1 MLQAEAKNGAS
12 PMNLTPEEKVVG
24 VDNFHEAVGVH
35 RRDFLK
41 EIVAGTGIAA
51 TAGLGAYY
59 FGYDKVADPVRIGV
73 IGTGDEGN
81 VLIGACNPDYV
92 QVTAIAD
99 IRPSSIHRAFHGDH
113 ASPAALAARKGLMSV
128 YGWETEAEAR
138 QHVKVFNQDN
148 GGWEA
153 LLDDSSIEAVIIAL
167 PLHLHCKVAIQAML
181 KGKHVL
187 TEKLMAHNVGQCKAM
202 SLVAENEDLYLAVG
216 HQRHYNILY
225 DNAVQLMRWGLLGQ
239 IHYIRAQWHRG
250 NLPGRDSWSQPI
262 PGGQAVPGGDNVYDK
277 IKDQLNSFN
286 RSVAKLEKSSSVD
299 SAELDLYKKKAAQWA
314 AWDQDK
320 TVKASQHGYLDE
332 TLPNGYKRSAL
343 EELVRW
349 RLWERTGGGL
359 MAELGSHQLDAASI
373 FISSLRADYK
383 ENPQRKIHPLSVHAV
398 GGRHIFPMDRDA
410 NDHVYCTFEYPGPE
424 YETGFDVGYQDKIT
438 QVPPKDGIPGYSTD
452 PNKKVIMTYSS
463 INGNGFGGYGEIVMG
478 TKGTLVIE
486 KEKESMLYTSGSAS
500 TKVGVKEG
508 AGGPTMDTQASG
520 DMGPVSKAATPKD
533 VSRGYRE
540 EIEHWAWCIR
550 NKAPENEPRCTP
562 RVGLGDA
569 VIALTTNIAINNSN
583 DSEKTSGGY
592 VKFEDSWFSQYA
604 KETSD
609 GSTIEEELNKADVP
623 DQKISEIMAM
633 ASDRRAKEVS

>member
-1 MLQAEAKNGAS
+1 
-12 PMNLTPEEKVVG
+12 MNLTPEEKEVG
-24 VDNFHEAVGVH
+24 IDNFHEAVGVH

-41 EIVAGTGIAA
+41 EIVAGTGLAA

-59 FGYDKVADPVRIGV
+59 FGYDKVADPIRVGV

-81 VLIGACNPDYV
+81 VLLGACNPDYV
-92 QVTAIAD
+92 QVVAIAD

-113 ASPAALAARKGLMSV
+113 ASPAAAAARRGLMDV
-128 YGWETEAEAR
+128 YGWKTEAEAR
-138 QHVKVFNQDN
+138 QTVEVYNQDN
-148 GGWEA
+148 GGYEA
-153 LLDDSSIEAVIIAL
+153 LLEDDSIDAVIIAL

-187 TEKLMAHNVGQCKAM
+187 TEKLMAHNVAQCKAM
-202 SLVAENEDLYLAVG
+202 SIVAEHMNVYLAVG

-262 PGGQAVPGGDNVYDK
+262 PGGQPIPGTDKRADK
-277 IKDQLNSFN
+277 IADQLKSF
-286 RSVAKLEKSSSVD
+286 RGSVKRHKDAGKVD
-299 SAELDLYKKKAAQWA
+299 SAELAMYEKKAAQWA
-314 AWDQDK
+314 AWDQDQ
-320 TVKASQHGYLDE
+320 TVKADQHGYVDA
-332 TLPNGYKRSAL
+332 TLANGYKRSAL

-373 FISSLRADYK
+373 FISALRADY
-383 ENPQRKIHPLSVHAV
+383 EEDPARKIHPLSVHAV
-398 GGRHIFPMDRDA
+398 GGRHLFPMDRDA
-410 NDHVYCTFEYPGPE
+410 NDHVYCTYEYPGPE
-424 YETGFDVGYQDKIT
+424 YDSKFEPGYKDVISN
-438 QVPPKDGIPGYSTD
+438 VPPEDGIPPYEVDS
-452 PNKKVIMTYSS
+452 NKKIIMTYSS

-486 KEKESMLYTSGSAS
+486 KEKESMLYTSGSTS
-500 TKVGVKEG
+500 TKVGVKQG

-520 DMGPVSKAATPKD
+520 DMGPVSKAAAPKN

-550 NKAPENEPRCTP
+550 NQAPENEPRCNP

-569 VIALTTNIAINNSN
+569 VVALTSNIAINNSG
-583 DSEKTSGGY
+583 DSPKPNGGY
-592 VKFEDSWFSQYA
+592 IKFEDSWFSQYA

-609 GSTIEEELNKADVP
+609 GSSVEEELGKSGVP
-623 DQKISEIMAM
+623 DQMISEIMAM
-633 ASDRRAKEVS
+633 ASDKRAKEVG